1 MKNQVKKDDYKLLF
15 KTFTIKHEF
24 FTHIVPVPAAIY
36 YSIITLQKFDSL
48 TMWSLIISGVT
59 SATILLILGTI
70 VRYLHLKKIFSHLIP
85 AENYQIKKELLF
97 LPYFEAI
104 LIMIRWII
112 GVIQAHVFLALALK
126 YFTNEFDWRNHIT
139 SIPLILFIIP
149 IEMSGHFLIT
159 ENEIRKY
166 FQTNVLKTLTITEK
180 HKHINI
186 FLQILFFIFSLVN
199 MPIILFLSMN
209 YLSTENFHL
218 KNIIIHM
225 IAITLILLYPLL
237 HISYYIAKKIRINIQ
252 QIKKSLEEVSK
263 SNFDEK
269 LGMLSYDEFG
279 ELAIYINKIID
290 KLKELYYSL
299 VYLNKNLE
307 KKVEERTRELQESL
321 QKIQELK
328 TQQDADYFLTTLL
341 LKPFVNSY
349 INNNKINQA
358 LEYDFFIKQ
367 KKEFSFKK
375 TSGEIGGDYCCFDE
389 IHLKNKPYLF
399 FINADAMGK
408 SIQGAGGILVL
419 GSMIQSALQRN
430 KFFKEDQML
439 SPEHWLRELFIQ
451 IHKTLETF
459 QGTMFITAVLGLID
473 VESQSLYYMNAD
485 HPSPVLVRNREAFY
499 LNPQNNLSKLGL
511 TIGKKSL
518 FVHTYQLQ
526 QEDILFIGSDGKDD
540 IELPDGTM
548 NDNEFF
554 FLDLLNQSNYTL
566 NDIYKL
572 IQLKGKIKDDL
583 SLLKIEVLEKPSI
596 ENEELMIRKKEIL
609 NLIAKNHLNKE
620 IYEKIFQELKYYIN
634 LISLDNISI
643 CTNCL

>member
-1 MKNQVKKDDYKLLF
+1 VVFNYL
-15 KTFTIKHEF
+15 
-24 FTHIVPVPAAIY
+24 
-36 YSIITLQKFDSL
+36 
-48 TMWSLIISGVT
+48 WSKIGNHPSDFGNNCKVF
-59 SATILLILGTI
+59 A
-70 VRYLHLKKIFSHLIP
+70 LKKIFSHLIP

-112 GVIQAHVFLALALK
+112 RVIQAHVFLALALK

-349 INNNKINQA
+349 I
-358 LEYDFFIKQ
+358 E
-367 KKEFSFKK
+367 
-375 TSGEIGGDYCCFDE
+375 
-389 IHLKNKPYLF
+389 
-399 FINADAMGK
+399 
-408 SIQGAGGILVL
+408 
-419 GSMIQSALQRN
+419 
-430 KFFKEDQML
+430 
-439 SPEHWLRELFIQ
+439 
-451 IHKTLETF
+451 
-459 QGTMFITAVLGLID
+459 
-473 VESQSLYYMNAD
+473 
-485 HPSPVLVRNREAFY
+485 
-499 LNPQNNLSKLGL
+499 
-511 TIGKKSL
+511 
-518 FVHTYQLQ
+518 
-526 QEDILFIGSDGKDD
+526 
-540 IELPDGTM
+540 
-548 NDNEFF
+548 
-554 FLDLLNQSNYTL
+554 
-566 NDIYKL
+566 
-572 IQLKGKIKDDL
+572 
-583 SLLKIEVLEKPSI
+583 
-596 ENEELMIRKKEIL
+596 
-609 NLIAKNHLNKE
+609 
-620 IYEKIFQELKYYIN
+620 
-634 LISLDNISI
+634 
-643 CTNCL
+643 